1 MNHDVADDFIVS
13 TMETHSVREMC
24 EVVFSYLDMNYKDYV
39 TQNPKYLRPE
49 ELPYL
54 KGDST
59 KIREATKWK
68 PEYSFIELMHEMCDH
83 WMRVPLSVV
92 LRLGLKDGIPAVQSV
107 SMPKL
112 SVYICILKKPAS
124 PQ

>member
-1 MNHDVADDFIVS
+1 MIANHDTPDDFIVS

-24 EVVFSYLDMNYKDYV
+24 EIVFSYLGMDYKDYV

-59 KIREATKWK
+59 KIRETIGWR
-68 PEYSFIELMHEMCDH
+68 PEYSFKELMHEMCDH
-83 WMRVPLSVV
+83 WMDVLSGKESS
-92 LRLGLKDGIPAVQSV
+92 R
-107 SMPKL
+107 
-112 SVYICILKKPAS
+112 
-124 PQ
+124 